1 MLAANS
7 AAILTDAF
15 PPERRGF
22 ALGVN
27 QTAILAGQFIGLT
40 AGSTGG
46 ATPPSRSA

>member
-1 MLAANS
+1 MANS

-27 QTAILAGQFIGLT
+27 QISALAGMFIC
-40 AGSTGG
+40 
-46 ATPPSRSA
+46 